1 MEEVLCYSQK
11 SFKGD
16 KNVISVFIE
25 KRIFQKNQALPKSSY
40 KLTWHINQ
48 EIHGKKLKKIPAGTI
63 SFISKV
69 YGGAAYDRYIT
80 ETPSTVEK
88 LLFDDI

>member
-1 MEEVLCYSQK
+1 M
-11 SFKGD
+11 
-16 KNVISVFIE
+16 
-25 KRIFQKNQALPKSSY
+25 
-40 KLTWHINQ
+40 
-48 EIHGKKLKKIPAGTI
+48 KKIPAGTI

>member
-1 MEEVLCYSQK
+1 MKK
-11 SFKGD
+11 S
-16 KNVISVFIE
+16 
-25 KRIFQKNQALPKSSY
+25 
-40 KLTWHINQ
+40 
-48 EIHGKKLKKIPAGTI
+48 PAGTT

-88 LLFDDI
+88 LPFDDI